1 MKKKTRVITIRISED
16 VYQMTKQLGIKRSPL
31 AEKIFM
37 LECAAKLQTVDTDI
51 ENLKHLASMRL
62 QEEKFKND
70 YLRLAKEKMDQ
81 EDWVKAHE
89 KEEIEKTRAAL
100 LQAFTLF
107 CADQNLNQS
116 EFSAVILGDEKAP
129 YPKYID
135 FEKPLIQSL
144 ARAGLPTDLNCLR
157 EIITKTKLAQVIQ

>member
-37 LECAAKLQTVDTDI
+37 LECAARLQTVDTDI
-51 ENLKHLASMRL
+51 ENLKQLASMRL

-70 YLRLAKEKMDQ
+70 YLRLAKEKIDQ
-81 EDWVKAHE
+81 EDWIKTHQ

-100 LQAFTLF
+100 LQTFSLF
-107 CADQNLNQS
+107 CGDQNLKQS
-116 EFSAVILGDEKAP
+116 EFTAVLLGDIRSSRYEE
-129 YPKYID
+129 YEISLID
-135 FEKPLIQSL
+135 ILK
-144 ARAGLPTDLNCLR
+144 RAGLPSDLNILR
-157 EIITKTKLAQVIQ
+157 EAITKNRIPQVIR